1 MKKSNMLE
9 EITHK
14 SFESIVSETV
24 ELRAGE
30 FSFRADVESVDLL
43 RKSSGQER
51 DAFSVVLQAHDL
63 DNHGQQMYQLSH
75 PGLGDLTLF
84 MVPIG
89 PGESGMRYEI
99 IFN

>member
-1 MKKSNMLE
+1 MKNSIMLK

-30 FSFRADVESVDLL
+30 LGFRADVESVDLL
-43 RKSSGQER
+43 QTGSGPEQQS
-51 DAFSVVLQAHDL
+51 FSVVLQAHDL

-75 PGLGDLTLF
+75 PGLGDLDLF

>member
-1 MKKSNMLE
+1 MKITNMLE
-9 EITHK
+9 KITHK

-30 FSFRADVESVDLL
+30 LNFRADVETVSIL
-43 RKSSGQER
+43 RKDSRQER
-51 DAFSVVLQAHDL
+51 QPFSVVLQAHDL

-75 PGLGDLTLF
+75 PGLGELHLF
-84 MVPIG
+84 LVPIG

-99 IFN
+99 IVN